1 MVAKANA
8 GFLMVVALQSDT
20 PTINRD
26 ALNDIVGS
34 RVLDQVSRIPGV
46 GSTQQFGSE
55 YAMNI
60 WLNPEKM
67 GYGLSAS
74 QVLAAVRAQNA
85 VRRRCAGFDPS
96 PEGQHFTATVS
107 AEGRFSSPQEF
118 ENIILRANADGSR
131 VLLKDIARVAFGA
144 NNYGF
149 DTQYNGKPTGAFA
162 IQLLPG
168 ANALNVAE
176 AVRAKMDELQP
187 SFPSG

>member
-1 MVAKANA
+1 
-8 GFLMVVALQSDT
+8 MVVALQSDT

-67 GYGLSAS
+67 QGYGLSAS
-74 QVLAAVRAQNA
+74 QVLAAVRAQNVQFA
-85 VRRRCAGFDPS
+85 AGALGSDPS

-144 NNYGF
+144 NNYGS
-149 DTQYNGKPTGAFA
+149 TPSTTASRPVPSPSSCCRAPT
-162 IQLLPG
+162 P
-168 ANALNVAE
+168 
-176 AVRAKMDELQP
+176 
-187 SFPSG
+187 